1 MKIRLKLVSTF
12 ALVAMLLLAACS
24 LSLQSATG
32 LPATATHFSTT
43 VTNAISAPFV
53 IDKPFTT
60 NLAATP
66 KVMTSDEEVTLKA
79 MIAQHQRVRSQL
91 PAEYQQDLDRLT
103 VQVKRQLFAALP
115 TTNLLTSTAQIV
127 NEFIPAL
134 TPSEAA
140 SLAEYILGGIASGDI
155 SDAALMEANKSMQE
169 MQQSFNLQ
177 YLQLQN
183 QMQDENRQFTM
194 VSNIMKTKHDTVKN
208 SINNIR

>member
-1 MKIRLKLVSTF
+1 
-12 ALVAMLLLAACS
+12 
-24 LSLQSATG
+24 
-32 LPATATHFSTT
+32 
-43 VTNAISAPFV
+43 
-53 IDKPFTT
+53 
-60 NLAATP
+60 
-66 KVMTSDEEVTLKA
+66 MTSDEEVTLKA